1 MTLALAAA
9 LALPAEAACKAWGS
23 KLLLLLL
30 LLFVLLLLP
39 CPAEVFPALSNF
51 QQGIAASVRSG
62 QSRAFNARGM
72 RGSPLQSSLGASA
85 KRAPA
90 PR

>member
-23 KLLLLLL
+23 KLLLLL